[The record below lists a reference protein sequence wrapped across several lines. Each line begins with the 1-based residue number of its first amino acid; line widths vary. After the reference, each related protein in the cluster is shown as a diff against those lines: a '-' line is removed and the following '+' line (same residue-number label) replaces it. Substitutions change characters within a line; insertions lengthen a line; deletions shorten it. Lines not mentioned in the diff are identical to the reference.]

1 MRCNAIGFV
10 EVVGLVAAIEAGD
23 AMAKAA
29 QIRLLKY
36 HHITP
41 GLVTVVVEGDLASCR
56 AAVDA
61 GVAAAT
67 RVGQVVSSLVLGRPD
82 RDTETLVQDLLQ
94 EAPAGGSEAPPRATT
109 GVPSATDLPKV
120 VHIALPNVVSPMAP
134 VETETE
140 TEAEAEVG
148 PGVVQTEVAQ
158 TLAEPISDVPSIMAT
173 GLVAA
178 PDREEDKGATLES
191 EVLDDG
197 ATGPV
202 LIPEPLE
209 TVSVETAPE
218 VAAALSLATAAVAEP
233 VHQHPAEPAEVE
245 LPAPESLLAYVSAAA
260 RGRTCQEVA
269 RRFQVPTVKAR
280 ALLDQWVA
288 EGRLEKQGSRYLLPH
303 GLF

>member
-82 RDTETLVQDLLQ
+82 RDTETLVLDFLP
-94 EAPAGGSEAPPRATT
+94 EAPAGGSEAPPRVTT
-109 GVPSATDLPKV
+109 GAPSANDLPKV
-120 VHIALPNVVSPMAP
+120 VHIALPNVVSPLAP
-134 VETETE
+134 VETE

-173 GLVAA
+173 ELVAA

-191 EVLDDG
+191 EAPDDG

-202 LIPEPLE
+202 LIPEPLK
-209 TVSVETAPE
+209 TASVETAPE
-218 VAAALSLATAAVAEP
+218 IAAALSLATAAVAEP

-280 ALLDQWVA
+280 ALLDQWVT

>member
-82 RDTETLVQDLLQ
+82 RDTETLVLDFLQ

-109 GVPSATDLPKV
+109 GAPSATDLPKV
-120 VHIALPNVVSPMAP
+120 AHVALPNVVSPLAP
-134 VETETE
+134 VE

-173 GLVAA
+173 ELVAA

-191 EVLDDG
+191 EAPDDG

-202 LIPEPLE
+202 LIQEPLE
-209 TVSVETAPE
+209 TASVETASE
-218 VAAALSLATAAVAEP
+218 IAAPLSLATAAVAEP

-280 ALLDQWVA
+280 ALLDQWVT

>member
-82 RDTETLVQDLLQ
+82 RDTETLVLDFLR

-109 GVPSATDLPKV
+109 GAPSATDLPKV
-120 VHIALPNVVSPMAP
+120 VPVALPNVAP
-134 VETETE
+134 PPAPL
-140 TEAEAEVG
+140 EAETKAEAG
-148 PGVVQTEVAQ
+148 PEVVQTSAV
-158 TLAEPISDVPSIMAT
+158 PISDVPSIMAT
-173 GLVAA
+173 ELVAA

-269 RRFQVPTVKAR
+269 RRFQVSTVKAR

>member
-61 GVAAAT
+61 GVAAAA

-82 RDTETLVQDLLQ
+82 RDTETLVLDLLQ
-94 EAPAGGSEAPPRATT
+94 EAPAGGSEASPGVTT
-109 GVPSATDLPKV
+109 GVPSATALPKV
-120 VHIALPNVVSPMAP
+120 VPVAQPNVAPPGPP
-134 VETETE
+134 VEPVTK
-140 TEAEAEVG
+140 TEAEPEPEV
-148 PGVVQTEVAQ
+148 VLTF
-158 TLAEPISDVPSIMAT
+158 AEPVLDVP
-173 GLVAA
+173 VN
-178 PDREEDKGATLES
+178 PES
-191 EVLDDG
+191 EPVAVPDVNEGNRLI
-197 ATGPV
+197 AETGTSV
-202 LIPEPLE
+202 GEAETERVVIPEPPE
-209 TVSVETAPE
+209 KDSGETASE
-218 VAAALSLATAAVAEP
+218 VEAALSLADEP
-233 VHQHPAEPAEVE
+233 ARRRPAEHPEAE
-245 LPAPESLLAYVSAAA
+245 LPAPESLLAYVSAVA

-269 RRFQVPTVKAR
+269 RRFQVSTAKAR
-280 ALLDQWVA
+280 GLLDQWVA